1 MVATAVAVPVALP
14 LTLTLP
20 LAVIV
25 EFDEILAEPYLALS
39 TEIETVALALT
50 VALPPTVKFAVAVV
64 EDVTLDVALAPLI
77 TEPFAVVFTEVVETP
92 LMRAEP
98 SGTLL
103 ALQVILALAFTVAD
117 VLCCLF
123 AVQDVEELALAVAEP
138 SRTAPV
144 EYANL
149 PYS

>member
-103 ALQVILALAFTVAD
+103 ALQVIFALALTVAD
-117 VLCCLF
+117 DFLVVP
-123 AVQDVEELALAVAEP
+123 AVQDVEELTLAVAEP